1 MGIDFTGKFKKI
13 TKAFDVPYNFFRK
26 GGISLSHAMWYLN
39 DFGPMYFFELGD
51 YEYLYQD
58 RGGKDW
64 FIDERGVKYIKDEF
78 SKRLGIDD
86 LGLRFSDII
95 DVYFNEGEPLNES
108 VDKKE
113 RLFIDLLGEDLIN
126 SIQVITS
133 YKQLPIGFLRHFGSS
148 TIQSYI
154 DAYGPLYYFVL
165 DGENFVYKDREDY
178 EMYINDKGKSYLEGE
193 ITDRLGLSD
202 MGLNFSDVIDAF
214 HNEGEPLN
222 ENVDKNK
229 KFLTNLMGIDF
240 TGNIEQVTSTYDV
253 PMEFDNNISPVAIN
267 YYLNKFG
274 PMYLFELDGIKY
286 LYQDQDHGDFFIDDY
301 GFYYNDEIPEQLG
314 IDDLGLRFSDIINIF
329 FNEEEDE
336 VITEGKQDDM
346 IERLL
351 KSEGITYDINYKKR
365 GYFNG
370 DQLDSVDITFYYDY
384 GNGRKP
390 VAMKPVYFKTR
401 GNKIIPYAEPILYGD
416 FDWIFDVFEAIPLDA
431 LNKFF
436 SDKAKAHLE
445 DYLPIEY
452 PFG

>member
-1 MGIDFTGKFKKI
+1 
-13 TKAFDVPYNFFRK
+13 
-26 GGISLSHAMWYLN
+26 
-39 DFGPMYFFELGD
+39 
-51 YEYLYQD
+51 
-58 RGGKDW
+58 
-64 FIDERGVKYIKDEF
+64 
-78 SKRLGIDD
+78 
-86 LGLRFSDII
+86 
-95 DVYFNEGEPLNES
+95 
-108 VDKKE
+108 
-113 RLFIDLLGEDLIN
+113 
-126 SIQVITS
+126 
-133 YKQLPIGFLRHFGSS
+133 
-148 TIQSYI
+148 
-154 DAYGPLYYFVL
+154 
-165 DGENFVYKDREDY
+165 
-178 EMYINDKGKSYLEGE
+178 
-193 ITDRLGLSD
+193 
-202 MGLNFSDVIDAF
+202 
-214 HNEGEPLN
+214 
-222 ENVDKNK
+222 
-229 KFLTNLMGIDF
+229 
-240 TGNIEQVTSTYDV
+240 
-253 PMEFDNNISPVAIN
+253 MEFDNNISPSAIN

-301 GFYYNDEIPEQLG
+301 GFYYNDEIPQQLG
-314 IDDLGLRFSDIINIF
+314 IDELGLRFSDIINIF
-329 FNEEEDE
+329 FKEEEDE

-365 GYFNG
+365 SYFNG

-416 FDWIFDVFEAIPLDA
+416 FDWIFDVFESIPLDI

>member
-1 MGIDFTGKFKKI
+1 LDK
-13 TKAFDVPYNFFRK
+13 RK
-26 GGISLSHAMWYLN
+26 
-39 DFGPMYFFELGD
+39 
-51 YEYLYQD
+51 
-58 RGGKDW
+58 
-64 FIDERGVKYIKDEF
+64 
-78 SKRLGIDD
+78 
-86 LGLRFSDII
+86 
-95 DVYFNEGEPLNES
+95 
-108 VDKKE
+108 

-133 YKQLPIGFLRHFGSS
+133 PNQLPIGFLKHFGSS
-148 TIQSYI
+148 TIQAYI

-165 DGENFVYKDREDY
+165 DGEKFVYKDRISPKGEEY
-178 EMYINDKGKSYLEGE
+178 EMYINDKGKSFVDGE

-202 MGLNFSDVIDAF
+202 MGLKFSDVIDAF

-222 ENVDKNK
+222 ESTDKNK
-229 KFLTNLMGIDF
+229 KFLTNVMGHDF
-240 TGNIEQVTSTYDV
+240 TGKIEQVTSTYDV
-253 PMEFDNNISPVAIN
+253 PMEFDNNISPAAIN

-301 GFYYNDEIPEQLG
+301 GFYYNDEIPQQLG
-314 IDDLGLRFSDIINIF
+314 IDELGLRFSDIINIF
-329 FNEEEDE
+329 FKEEEDE

-370 DQLDSVDITFYYDY
+370 DQLDSVDITFYIDR
-384 GNGRKP
+384 GDRKKY
-390 VAMKPVYFKTR
+390 VGTEPVYFKTR
-401 GNKIIPYAEPILYGD
+401 GNKIIPYAEPIIYGD
-416 FDWIFDVFEAIPLDA
+416 FDYFFDVFDAIPTVI

-436 SDKAKAHLE
+436 ADKAKSYLE
-445 DYLPIEY
+445 EYLPIEY